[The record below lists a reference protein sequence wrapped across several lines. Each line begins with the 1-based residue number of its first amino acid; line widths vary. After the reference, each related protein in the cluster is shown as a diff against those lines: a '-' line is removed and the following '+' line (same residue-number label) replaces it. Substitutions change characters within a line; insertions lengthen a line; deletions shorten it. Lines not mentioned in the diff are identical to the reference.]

1 MTGIIPR
8 KALDLVA
15 VTHEDDATD
24 DISIRMEHA
33 RRLHVALA
41 HVDPKTL
48 LVHPDDNGTSL
59 LVRTRECGHGF
70 TIGTTLA
77 RRFDASI
84 LTDGMLTDMLDVVLV
99 ALDRYGTID
108 PRQEEHDRRCH
119 DVMEC
124 VLHDH
129 AESEPDQTAEQ
140 IQLAAPCPWSPA
152 CADVGAWTDVDW
164 QESYR
169 DLPEGANDHVTT
181 SVETSVDAGGRVRIN
196 ARLVVWLQQ
205 DIVERGP
212 MDAMRRLRVQ
222 SEILRGAPF
231 PRRA

>member
-1 MTGIIPR
+1 MTVDVR
-8 KALDLVA
+8 RANRDVVV
-15 VTHEDDATD
+15 VTSEDDAVN

-41 HVDPKTL
+41 HVDPRTL
-48 LVHPDDNGTSL
+48 LVHPNDNGTSL
-59 LVRTRECGHGF
+59 LVRTRDCDHGF

-77 RRFDASI
+77 RRFDASL
-84 LTDGMLTDMLDVVLV
+84 LTDDMLTDMLDIVLV

-129 AESEPDQTAEQ
+129 AESEPGQTPEQ

-164 QESYR
+164 LESYR
-169 DLPEGANDHVTT
+169 DLPEGAHDHIAT
-181 SVETSVDAGGRVRIN
+181 SVETSVDAGGRMRIN
-196 ARLVVWLQQ
+196 ARLAVWLRE
-205 DIVERGP
+205 DILERGP
-212 MDAMRRLRVQ
+212 MDAMRRLRLE
-222 SEILRGAPF
+222 SEILRSVPF
-231 PRRA
+231 PSRA